1 MGLGWM
7 GKWRNERLKDI
18 SIMKTSVFARTDGE
32 VEMTSLWP
40 VDKTEK

>member
-7 GKWRNERLKDI
+7 GKGRNESLKDI
-18 SIMKTSVFARTDGE
+18 SIRKTSVFAQTDGE